1 MDCTA
6 IPSRIMHPAK
16 YYKNVSQRGFT
27 LFEILVA
34 TTISIVL
41 VAIISQITSSVIK
54 TTASTSSKIDAFAAA
69 RLGFNLLN
77 QRLSKATLNTF
88 WAYDDSLNPTV
99 YLRQSDLQFTIRPN
113 QQNSG
118 YGQEV
123 YLVAPETYS
132 GSSSLRS
139 VSGLLNACSFFVQYG
154 DNQTFRASTE
164 TGSRFRYRL
173 MQGFQPTESRA
184 VFNNFYTTGSQGWI
198 TDIVNNGGN
207 PVTSGSWVSPLAD
220 NVIALLFWPRV
231 SKADDSTGT
240 RLTGSSNAYAY
251 DSRSNATATTQP
263 ITANQLPPVVQI
275 TMVMISEAS
284 AQRLDTHSSTP
295 PAAVEAALNGKFT
308 DVTKYDADL
317 VKMESILVQ
326 NHIAYQVFTTAVPL
340 KESKWSDSAQ

>member
-1 MDCTA
+1 M
-6 IPSRIMHPAK
+6 RHPNYHPK
-16 YYKNVSQRGFT
+16 RGFT
-27 LFEILVA
+27 LLELLIAMAV
-34 TTISIVL
+34 SIVL
-41 VAIISQITSSVIK
+41 VAIISQITSSVMK
-54 TTASTSSKIDAFAAA
+54 TTSSTSSKIDAFATA

-88 WAYDDSLNPTV
+88 WAYDDPLNPTV
-99 YLRQSDLQFTIRPN
+99 YLRSSDLQFIIRQN

-118 YGQEV
+118 YGQEA

-139 VSGLLNACSFFVQYG
+139 VSGLLNACSFFIQYG
-154 DNQTFRASTE
+154 DSQQFRASTE

-173 MQGFQPTESRA
+173 MQGFQPTENRA

-198 TDIVNNGGN
+198 SNIINEGGN
-207 PVTSGSWVSPLAD
+207 PVTSGSCVSPLAD

-240 RLTGSSNAYAY
+240 RLTGSTNAYAY
-251 DSRSNATATTQP
+251 DSRANATDIPQP

-284 AQRLDTHSSTP
+284 AQRIDTKSNTP
-295 PAAVEAALNGKFT
+295 PAAIEAALSGKFT
-308 DVTKYDADL
+308 DVTQYDEDL
-317 VKMESILVQ
+317 KKMSSILVQ
-326 NHIAYQVFTTAVPL
+326 NHITYQIFTTAVPL
-340 KESKWSDSAQ
+340 KECKWSDAAQ

>member
-1 MDCTA
+1 MR
-6 IPSRIMHPAK
+6 SLHRHPEIF
-16 YYKNVSQRGFT
+16 QRGFT
-27 LFEILVA
+27 LLELLISMA
-34 TTISIVL
+34 ISILL
-41 VAIISQITSSVIK
+41 VGIISQITSSVMK
-54 TTASTSSKIDAFAAA
+54 TTSSTSSKIDAFAAA

-88 WAYDDSLNPTV
+88 WAYDDPLNPTV
-99 YLRQSDLQFTIRPN
+99 YLRQSDLQFVIRQN
-113 QQNSG
+113 QQASG

-123 YLVAPETYS
+123 YLMAPETYS
-132 GSSSLRS
+132 GSSGLRS

-173 MQGFQPTESRA
+173 MQGFAPTESRA
-184 VFNNFYTTGSQGWI
+184 VFNNFYTSGSQGWI
-198 TDIVNNGGN
+198 ADVINGGGN

-231 SKADDSTGT
+231 SKADDSMGT

-251 DSRSNATATTQP
+251 DSRSDATATPQP

-275 TMVMISEAS
+275 TMVMISEAA
-284 AQRLDTHSSTP
+284 AQRIDTHSSTP
-295 PAAVEAALNGKFT
+295 PAAIESALSGRFM
-308 DVTKYDADL
+308 DVTQYDADL
-317 VKMESILVQ
+317 KKMEAILVQ
-326 NHIAYQVFTTAVPL
+326 NHIAYQIFTTAVPL